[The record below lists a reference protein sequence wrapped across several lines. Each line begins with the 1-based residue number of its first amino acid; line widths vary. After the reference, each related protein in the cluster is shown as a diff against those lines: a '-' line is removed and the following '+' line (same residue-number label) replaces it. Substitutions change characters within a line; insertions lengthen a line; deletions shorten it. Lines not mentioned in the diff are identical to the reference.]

1 MFQDLPKLC
10 NERGEFIHSLRETY
24 GFYSE
29 FSEIFRGYNDG
40 VMSSALSIANA
51 HLWSLRDLDLLN
63 DVQLEILFESGLSLQ
78 TSGQIAKICY
88 LHELNEDELKSLIR
102 EVSDEPEFPL
112 SVISRY
118 STGREQ
124 DPLRDM
130 INAAIE
136 EDYFEALFKFR
147 MQMLD
152 CKNYEQIRERF
163 DREKALRETTIL
175 NTCKT
180 GRRFHNK
187 EKPPTESQIINFIT
201 PVWRENMDRWFT
213 SDQLK
218 ESCPNT
224 ITAMEI
230 WYDSVA

>member
-1 MFQDLPKLC
+1 MSH
-10 NERGEFIHSLRETY
+10 NLRETY

-63 DVQLEILFESGLSLQ
+63 EVQLEILFESGLSLQ

-88 LHELNEDELKSLIR
+88 LHDLNEDELNGLIK

-112 SVISRY
+112 YVISRY
-118 STGREQ
+118 STGREE
-124 DPLRDM
+124 DPFSDM

-136 EDYFEALFKFR
+136 ENYFQALFNYR

-152 CKNYEQIRERF
+152 CKNYRQIRKRYDTQEAR
-163 DREKALRETTIL
+163 KQTAIL
-175 NTCKT
+175 DTCHTRLK
-180 GRRFHNK
+180 FHSK
-187 EKPPTESQIINFIT
+187 EKPPTEDQIVKFIG
-201 PVWRENMDRWFT
+201 PVWARSMDDWFF

-218 ESCPNT
+218 ESCPKT
-224 ITAMEI
+224 ITAMEKWI
-230 WYDSVA
+230 DSIA